1 MTDTQNIVV
10 EEVLPHTPDVI
21 WKALTTGDLIG
32 RWLMPAAGFEAVK
45 GNRFTFTTKPAGAW
59 DGTIRCEILE
69 ITPNARLVYS
79 WTSGHADNVGYGAT
93 LDTIVSWTLEPAGN
107 GTRVKMIHAGFV
119 VPRNELALQNMGE
132 GWRKIV
138 PRLGDVVV
146 GGAA

>member
-32 RWLMPAAGFEAVK
+32 RWLMPAVGFEAVK
-45 GNRFTFTTKPAGAW
+45 GNRFTFTTRPAGPW
-59 DGTIRCEILE
+59 DGTIQCEILE
-69 ITPNARLVYS
+69 IKPQSRLVYS
-79 WTSGHADNVGYGAT
+79 WKSGHAENVGYGAP
-93 LDTIVSWTLEPAGN
+93 LDTVVSWALEPEGK
-107 GTRVKMIHAGFV
+107 GTRVTMIHAGFV

-138 PRLGDVVV
+138 PRLGDVVL